1 MLTERY
7 RDALLFAARLHSG
20 QLRKGRQVA
29 YLSHL
34 LAVSSLVIEHGG
46 NEDEAI
52 AALLHDALEDQ
63 GDDYRSEYRLPPFEG
78 RDALRRDLGLRFGP
92 RVVEIVRA
100 CTDDEDFRKPPE
112 GELGRVEQ
120 WKERKSAYVRKL
132 RRKPDAGILRV
143 SCADKLHN
151 ARALLIDY
159 EEEGEATWQRFRGR
173 TKANQLWYHGALAR
187 TFEDQAARLDDPGL
201 KRLSTELSRVVDR
214 IAELSFD

>member
-46 NEDEAI
+46 DEEEAI

-63 GDDYRSEYRLPPFEG
+63 GDDYRSEYRLPPSEG

-112 GELGRVEQ
+112 GELGSVAQ
-120 WKERKSAYVRKL
+120 WKARKSAYVRKL

-173 TKANQLWYHGALAR
+173 TKANQLWYYGALNR

-201 KRLSTELSRVVDR
+201 KRLSLELSRVVDR
-214 IAELSFD
+214 IARLSFG